1 MKNVP
6 LTEQSLSVAS
16 PEYIWDVDGNTE
28 THGFTLEPVLQLLK
42 RYRPNKILDLG
53 CGNGSFAALL
63 ASDGYRV
70 DGCDGS
76 ESGIEIA
83 RRKYPDLSFWQQ
95 DFADDL
101 GPQFRGKYD
110 AVVSTEVIEHLLLPR
125 RLMSLAR
132 SALQPGGLFIVSAPY
147 HGYLKNLALAV
158 TNGFDDHW
166 HPLRDFGHV
175 KFFSRATLTSLFE
188 EFGFTRLSFSTVGRI
203 PLLARSMLISGT
215 APQ

>member
-6 LTEQSLSVAS
+6 LTEQNLSVAA
-16 PEYIWDVDGNTE
+16 PEYVWDVAGNTE
-28 THGFTLEPVLQLLK
+28 THDFTLEPVLQLL
-42 RYRPNKILDLG
+42 RRRRPNRILDLG

-76 ESGIEIA
+76 TSGIDVA
-83 RRKYPDLSFWQQ
+83 RRNYPDLSFWQQ

-132 SALQPGGLFIVSAPY
+132 SALRPGGLFIVSAPY

-158 TNGFDDHW
+158 TNKFDDHW

-175 KFFSRATLTSLFE
+175 KFFSRSTLTSLFE
-188 EFGFTRLSFSTVGRI
+188 ESGFGNLTYSTVGRI
-203 PLLARSMLISGT
+203 PLLARSMLVSGT
-215 APQ
+215 APL